1 MKTWEL
7 NPSRDLAGK
16 QAVSTENDG
25 FNRTMLIDNAR
36 WFIRL
41 RWGVVTTLVAL
52 GLLGRVCAVPLLQVG
67 IAAPQ
72 RWLFVLAVVL
82 AVANVGFLILA
93 ARLHPKSSRL
103 QVHFNLWCQIVLD
116 LVILTVLVHLVGST
130 ETTVSFLYLLHIV
143 LACVFFPRRQSFL
156 VLVLASLLYGICV
169 ASEIAG
175 IVPCW
180 KHDSFQVAGYA
191 GSAIA
196 LWVAVWYLA
205 SKLSQV
211 VQKRD
216 QQLSTANEQL
226 QVAHDAKNQQMLQTA
241 HDLKAP
247 FSGIESNI
255 EILRTVHWHEIPE
268 TVQAIIERIHV
279 RAMTLSERIKDI
291 LILGDLRSANTQNVK
306 VAPVDLSALFR
317 QVIED
322 LADKAKERN
331 ISIQSD
337 VDAEIVSG
345 DARQMAILFS
355 NLVANAVTYSPA
367 GKTVEITSGREPGR
381 MIVRVIDHGI
391 GIRAESLPHIFDE
404 HYRTQEGAR
413 FNKLST
419 GFGLAI
425 VRQVASNLGFI
436 IRVTSELDN
445 GSTFEV
451 IMPLAQD

>member
-1 MKTWEL
+1 MNTWEL
-7 NPSRDLAGK
+7 NPSRALAGK
-16 QAVSTENDG
+16 QLVSAENDG
-25 FNRTMLIDNAR
+25 FNRAMLIDNVR

-41 RWGVVTTLVAL
+41 RWGVVATLVLL
-52 GLLGRVCAVPLLQVG
+52 GLAGRLCSVPLLQVG
-67 IAAPQ
+67 ISAPQ
-72 RWLFVLAVVL
+72 RWPFVLASVL
-82 AVANVGFLILA
+82 AAANVGFLFLA

-103 QVHFNLWCQIVLD
+103 QVHFNLWCQIVVD
-116 LVILTVLVHLVGST
+116 LVILTILVHLVGST
-130 ETTVSFLYLLHIV
+130 ETAVSFLYLLHIV
-143 LACVFFPRRQSFL
+143 LACVFFSRRQSFL
-156 VLVLASLLYGICV
+156 VLVLASLLYGMCV
-169 ASEIAG
+169 AWEMVRILPRWG
-175 IVPCW
+175 
-180 KHDSFQVAGYA
+180 HDVFQMAGYA

-196 LWVAVWYLA
+196 LWLAVWYLA

-216 QQLSTANEQL
+216 QQLSSANEQL

-268 TVQAIIERIHV
+268 AVQLIIERIHV

-291 LILGDLRSANTQNVK
+291 LILGDLRSANTQNAK
-306 VAPVDLSALFR
+306 VAPVDLSSIFR

-322 LADKAKERN
+322 LADKAKERD
-331 ISIQSD
+331 ISIQSA
-337 VDAEIVSG
+337 VDPEIVSG
-345 DARQMAILFS
+345 DARQMLILFS
-355 NLVANAVTYSPA
+355 NLVANAVIYSQP
-367 GKTVEITSGREPGR
+367 GKTVEIETVREPGR

-391 GIRAESLPHIFDE
+391 GIRAESLSQIFDE

-425 VRQVASNLGFI
+425 VRQVANNLGFT